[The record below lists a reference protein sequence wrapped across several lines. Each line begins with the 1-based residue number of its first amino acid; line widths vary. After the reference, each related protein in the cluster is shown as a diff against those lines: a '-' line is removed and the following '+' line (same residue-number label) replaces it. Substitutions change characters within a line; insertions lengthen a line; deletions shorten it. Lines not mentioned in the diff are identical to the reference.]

1 MKKVILF
8 LSILIL
14 SLHGLAQ
21 KSFTINGAIRG
32 KADGMKV
39 LLREESWP
47 EMRILDSAVIK
58 NGQFQLKGKVEYPG
72 VHYLIIDRT
81 PKGETS
87 TEKNWLLTRFYLEN
101 SPITFSGNIDSLP
114 TYFYSKKPTQPAVI
128 TGSATEDESKAFQA
142 SFKDLMVELSKLE
155 NQYLEVY
162 HRPALEGKFNTKEG
176 IELVK
181 KQKVVQKKIDGLRW
195 KYIMDHPNS
204 VVAYDQATQYTNGF
218 SLQLNAGQLDS
229 LRATIAKGWTGTRK
243 YTVFDSMVENAK
255 KGAIGV
261 KYMDFELTTQK
272 GGKAMLS
279 EYVSDKKY
287 VLLEFWASWCGP
299 CRGEIPHLKEVNGQK
314 AENFEII
321 SISLDESD
329 EDWKKAI
336 DEEGMNWVQLSAPQG
351 FESPIAKA
359 YNILGI
365 PFSLL
370 LDKDGKIIASGVRGA
385 WLEEELEGLE

>member
-1 MKKVILF
+1 MSYSITGNTIVLKLKSASPAAYSVSHTAVVAIDISGRVTNENGDPVVVTISVKGTNYAVSTNEQGEF
-8 LSILIL
+8 QLSNVDPDAVLVVSAINIHPLEVRVA
-14 SLHGLAQ
+14 G
-21 KSFTINGAIRG
+21 KSFLEIQVPS
-32 KADGMKV
+32 KV
-39 LLREESWP
+39 AAVEEV
-47 EMRILDSAVIK
+47 VISSGYQTL
-58 NGQFQLKGKVEYPG
+58 NRTQL
-72 VHYLIIDRT
+72 
-81 PKGETS
+81 
-87 TEKNWLLTRFYLEN
+87 
-101 SPITFSGNIDSLP
+101 
-114 TYFYSKKPTQPAVI
+114 
-128 TGSATEDESKAFQA
+128 TGSYA
-142 SFKDLMVELSKLE
+142 
-155 NQYLEVY
+155 
-162 HRPALEGKFNTKEG
+162 ALEGKFNTKEG

-181 KQKVVQKKIDGLRW
+181 KQKVVQKKIDDLRW

-204 VVAYDQATQYTNGF
+204 VVAYDQATQYMNGF
-218 SLQLNAGQLDS
+218 SLQLNARQLDS

-261 KYMDFELTTQK
+261 KYMDFELITQI

-279 EYVSDKKY
+279 DYVSDKKY

-370 LDKDGKIIASGVRGA
+370 LDRDGKIIASGVRGA
-385 WLEEELEGLE
+385 WLEEKLEGLE